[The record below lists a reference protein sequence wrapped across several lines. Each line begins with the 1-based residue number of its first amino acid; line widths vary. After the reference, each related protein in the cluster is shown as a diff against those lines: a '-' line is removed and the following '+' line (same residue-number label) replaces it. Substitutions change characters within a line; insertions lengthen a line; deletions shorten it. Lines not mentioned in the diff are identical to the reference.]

1 MAAEPSTREFFE
13 NDSEESMSVWFTQ
26 IIVAIVV
33 SLLIVV
39 IGLLTIKWLDTK
51 RAKKPKDKK

>member
-1 MAAEPSTREFFE
+1 
-13 NDSEESMSVWFTQ
+13 MSVWFTQ

-39 IGLLTIKWLDTK
+39 IGLLAIKWLDTK
-51 RAKKPKDKK
+51 QAKKPKDKK

>member
-1 MAAEPSTREFFE
+1 M
-13 NDSEESMSVWFTQ
+13 WFTQ
-26 IIVAIVV
+26 TIVAIVV

-39 IGLLTIKWLDTK
+39 IGLIAIN

>member
-1 MAAEPSTREFFE
+1 
-13 NDSEESMSVWFTQ
+13 MSVWFTQ
-26 IIVAIVV
+26 TIVAIVV

-39 IGLLTIKWLDTK
+39 IGLLAIKWLDTK

>member
-1 MAAEPSTREFFE
+1 
-13 NDSEESMSVWFTQ
+13 MSVSFTQ